1 MAGTRGVS
9 SKSWLWGAGGVLLL
23 VVVQATSHA
32 QTLTDQDAI
41 NLAMGLEDFDPA
53 ADQPHPPGYPL
64 VVLAGHALGWLG
76 DSLDA
81 LLGLA
86 LVASAVALV
95 ATYLLGRSMFGR
107 SAGLVAA
114 TLLAATPLFLF
125 YLDIASV
132 YPPETAAA
140 PLIALVAYRVAT
152 DAGDRWSLALFPALA
167 LAGGFR
173 PTIIALMLPACAA
186 ALWLG
191 RPRLRPVV
199 LGLVAGAAI
208 VAAWAAP
215 TIIAS
220 GGWEAY
226 SEASSDLYRGAAE
239 RTSLLYGA
247 SRSEYVTNAEW
258 SAGATLMVSVPAF
271 ALLALLAARAGRPS
285 VPRNL
290 AAWTILA
297 AWVLPYLLLNTFVH
311 FGKPG
316 YVMAIVPALQVSAGG
331 LTTSYRR
338 PELAALAVLAA
349 ILVVFYTVP
358 NLSLPRKLPAFFPT
372 ANSIEV
378 ADVEAR
384 GLARVSPTCAPP
396 DCTLFSMPPS
406 DEWWARDPRDIGEAY
421 APGSR
426 VIRTSDYVEMDVL
439 LKGEVLWV
447 GELVPPSVERNA
459 EFEET
464 FGPWSVYRSDPRET
478 MRIVA
483 EGIATD

>member
-1 MAGTRGVS
+1 MGGVKGAF
-9 SKSWLWGAGGVLLL
+9 SKPWLWAVGGAVLL
-23 VVVQATSHA
+23 VVVQATTRA
-32 QTLTDQDAI
+32 QTLTEQDSI
-41 NLAMGLEDFDPA
+41 NLVTGLEDFDPTA
-53 ADQPHPPGYPL
+53 HQPHPPGYPL
-64 VVLAGHALGWLG
+64 VVLAAHALAWLG

-114 TLLAATPLFLF
+114 TLLAATPLFLY

-140 PLIALVAYRVAT
+140 PLIALIAYRVAT
-152 DAGDRWSLALFPALA
+152 GAGDRWSLALFPALA

-173 PTIIALMLPACAA
+173 PTIIALMLPACAV
-186 ALWLG
+186 ALWHG

-199 LGLVAGAAI
+199 MGLVAGAAI
-208 VAAWAAP
+208 VAAWATP

-258 SAGATLMVSVPAF
+258 SLGATLMVSAPAL
-271 ALLALLAARAGRPS
+271 ALLALLAARGGRPS
-285 VPRNL
+285 VPRNR
-290 AAWTILA
+290 AAWAILA

-316 YVMAIVPALQVSAGG
+316 YVMAMVPALHVAAGG

-338 PELAALAVLAA
+338 PELGALAVLAA
-349 ILVVFYTVP
+349 ILVVFYTAP
-358 NLSLPRKLPAFFPT
+358 NLSLPRRLPAFSPT

-378 ADVEAR
+378 ADAEAR
-384 GLARVSPTCAPP
+384 GLARVSRTCTPP
-396 DCTLFSMPPS
+396 GCTLFSMPPS

-421 APGSR
+421 APGST
-426 VIRTSDYVEMDVL
+426 VIRTSDYVEMDAPL
-439 LKGEVLWV
+439 RGQVLWV
-447 GELVPPSVERNA
+447 GEVTPPSVQRHA
-459 EFEET
+459 ELEET

-478 MRIVA
+478 MRIIA
-483 EGIATD
+483 EGVATD